1 MDLMVVKTVRPSSS
15 GDEVMVV
22 LQTASGDRYLGFVV
36 PLNEANRLARV
47 LGMSGCRCAPIYELL
62 LALATAVDTHVER
75 AVLDACPEGIGAS
88 LVFRR
93 DGQELPFDC
102 HPADAVALA
111 VRSRV
116 PVYATAAALALACP
130 AEPYAP
136 QGDEATARWLESVR
150 PSDFGGP
157 LA

>member
-1 MDLMVVKTVRPSSS
+1 MDLMVIKTLRPSAS
-15 GDEVMVV
+15 GDEVKVV

-47 LGMSGCRCAPIYELL
+47 LGTGVSRCAPIYELL
-62 LALATAVDTHVER
+62 IALATAVDTRVER

-93 DGQELPFDC
+93 DGAELPFDC

-111 VRSRV
+111 VRSRA
-116 PVYATAAALALACP
+116 PVYATPAALALACP
-130 AEPYAP
+130 AESHAP
-136 QGDEATARWLESVR
+136 QGDEATTRWLESVR
-150 PSDFGGP
+150 PSDFGSP

>member
-1 MDLMVVKTVRPSSS
+1 MDLMVVKTVRPSST

-22 LQTASGDRYLGFVV
+22 LQTSAGDRYLGFLA

-62 LALATAVDTHVER
+62 LDLATASQVDVR
-75 AVLDACPEGIGAS
+75 GAVLDACPEGIGAT

-93 DGQELPFDC
+93 EGTEMAIEC
-102 HPADAVALA
+102 HPADAVAMA
-111 VRSRV
+111 VRTGT
-116 PVYATAAALALACP
+116 PIHATAAAIALSCP
-130 AEPYAP
+130 ADAHPDQP
-136 QGDEATARWLESVR
+136 DEATARWLAAVR
-150 PSDFGGP
+150 PSDFERP